1 MEITSFAQAEQVLA
15 GFVPPARKF
24 REAYTLNN
32 MQKLMVE
39 LGNPQDRYRVIHVAG
54 TSGKTSTAY
63 YIAALLKQT
72 GKKVGLTVSPH
83 IDQLNER
90 LQINLEPL
98 LESAYCQELT
108 EFLEML
114 NKLNIKPTYFELLVA
129 FAYWQFAK
137 QKVDYAVIEVGLG
150 GLLDGTN
157 VITRPDKVCVI
168 TDIGLDHTHVLG
180 TTLTE
185 IAFQKAGIIHPGND
199 VFCYRQS
206 AEVSNIITKVCT
218 EEGATLH
225 WVTNKETT
233 PGLAALPLFQQRNWG
248 LAKDVADFI
257 VDRDGLQTLGKDQIA
272 NTFATHVPGRIEV
285 IVIRNKTIVMDGAHN
300 AQKMRALRE
309 SLEEKY
315 PKQKFAVV
323 LGIGMTNDDKTGNVL
338 DELLPIASQIIVTPF
353 YAQQDFRKHATSRKK
368 IVDQCLARGLTNVD
382 EAKNVK
388 DAYRQLMK
396 SNQAHVL
403 ICGSFYLLNKIRP
416 ILFNDMKGRL

>member
-24 REAYTLNN
+24 RDAYTLNS
-32 MQKLMVE
+32 MQNLMGA
-39 LGNPQDRYRVIHVAG
+39 LGNPQDSYRVIHIAG

-63 YIAALLKQT
+63 YVAALLKQT

-98 LESAYCQELT
+98 PESIYCRELN
-108 EFLEML
+108 EFLEIL

-157 VITRPDKVCVI
+157 VVTRPDKVCVI

-180 TTLTE
+180 MTLPE
-185 IAFQKAGIIHPGND
+185 IAFQKAGIIHQGNN
-199 VFCYRQS
+199 VFCYKQS
-206 AEVSNIITKVCT
+206 AEVNKVIAKACT
-218 EEGATLH
+218 EKGANLH
-225 WVTNKETT
+225 QVENAEMT
-233 PGLAALPLFQQRNWG
+233 PELALLPLFQQRNWG
-248 LAKDVADFI
+248 LAKVVADFV
-257 VDRDGLQTLGKDQIA
+257 VDRDGLQTPSTDQVID
-272 NTFATHVPGRIEV
+272 TLATYVPGRIEV
-285 IVIRNKTIVMDGAHN
+285 MAIRNKTIVMDGAHN
-300 AQKMRALRE
+300 AQKMHALRE

-315 PKQKFAVV
+315 PKQKFEVV
-323 LGIGMTNDDKTGNVL
+323 LGIGMTNDEKTGNVL
-338 DELLPIASQIIVTPF
+338 DELLPVASRVIVTPF

-368 IVDQCLARGLTNVD
+368 IVNQCLARGFTD
-382 EAKNVK
+382 AYEAKDVK
-388 DAYRQLMK
+388 DAYGQMMK
-396 SNQAHVL
+396 SNEPHVL

-416 ILFNDMKGRL
+416 ILFNDRRGRI

>member
-1 MEITSFAQAEQVLA
+1 MEITGFAQAEQVLA

-24 REAYTLNN
+24 REAYTLDN
-32 MQKLMVE
+32 MQKLMAE
-39 LGNPQDRYRVIHVAG
+39 LGNPQDSYRVIHVAG

-63 YIAALLKQT
+63 YVAALLKHT
-72 GKKVGLTVSPH
+72 GKKVGLSVSPH

-98 LESAYCQELT
+98 SESTYCQELT

-157 VITRPDKVCVI
+157 VVTRPDKVCVI

-180 TTLTE
+180 TTLPE
-185 IAFQKAGIIHPGND
+185 IAFQKAGIIHPGNN
-199 VFCYRQS
+199 VFCYKQS
-206 AEVSNIITKVCT
+206 AEVSEVITKVCT
-218 EEGATLH
+218 EKGATLH
-225 WVTNKETT
+225 QVTNKETT
-233 PGLAALPLFQQRNWG
+233 PGLASLPLFQQRNWG
-248 LAKDVADFI
+248 LAKVVADFVI
-257 VDRDGLQTLGKDQIA
+257 DRDGLQTLSKDQVA
-272 NTFATHVPGRIEV
+272 NTLATYVPGRIEA
-285 IVIRNKTIVMDGAHN
+285 IAIRNKTIVMDGAHN

-309 SLEEKY
+309 SLGEKY

-323 LGIGMTNDDKTGNVL
+323 LGIGMTNDEKTGNVL
-338 DELLPIASQIIVTPF
+338 DELLPIASRVIVTPF

-368 IVDQCLARGLTNVD
+368 IVDQCLERGFTNVY
-382 EAKNVK
+382 EAKDVK
-388 DAYRQLMK
+388 DAYGQLVK
-396 SNQAHVL
+396 SDEPHVL

-416 ILFNDMKGRL
+416 ILFNDTRGRV